1 METGV
6 GVKPTLA
13 RIGSAGVVG
22 ASSRL
27 DAVFTAVLQDKGTAS
42 QGHQKLVL
50 AKSHCLLAITPH
62 LHGLRVVETVMW
74 HHLLLQVTDST
85 ASRLRVA
92 GSTKGVCY
100 LLGSVSRAPS

>member
-1 METGV
+1 METGI

-13 RIGSAGVVG
+13 RIGNADVVG
-22 ASSRL
+22 ALSRL

-42 QGHQKLVL
+42 RGHRELVL
-50 AKSHCLLAITPH
+50 VKSRRLLAITPH
-62 LHGLRVVETVMW
+62 LLGLRVVESIMW
-74 HHLLLQVTDST
+74 HHLLLQVTDNT
-85 ASRLRVA
+85 ASLLRVS

>member
-13 RIGSAGVVG
+13 RIGNAGVVG

-42 QGHQKLVL
+42 RGHRELVL
-50 AKSHCLLAITPH
+50 VKSRRLLAITPR
-62 LHGLRVVETVMW
+62 LHGLRVAN
-74 HHLLLQVTDST
+74 ST
-85 ASRLRVA
+85 M
-92 GSTKGVCY
+92 
-100 LLGSVSRAPS
+100 

>member
-1 METGV
+1 MKTGV
-6 GVKPTLA
+6 GEKPKLA
-13 RIGSAGVVG
+13 RIGNASVVG

-27 DAVFTAVLQDKGTAS
+27 DAVFTAVLQDKGAAS
-42 QGHQKLVL
+42 RGHRKLVL
-50 AKSHCLLAITPH
+50 AKSRCLLAITPH

-85 ASRLRVA
+85 
-92 GSTKGVCY
+92 KGVCY

>member
-13 RIGSAGVVG
+13 HIGSAGVVG

-27 DAVFTAVLQDKGTAS
+27 DAVFKAVLQDKGTAS
-42 QGHQKLVL
+42 RGHRKLVL
-50 AKSHCLLAITPH
+50 AKSRCLLAITPH

-74 HHLLLQVTDST
+74 HHLLLQVTDNT
-85 ASRLRVA
+85 ASLLRVA

>member
-1 METGV
+1 MDTNV

-13 RIGSAGVVG
+13 RISSVGVVG

-27 DAVFTAVLQDKGTAS
+27 DAVFTAVLKDKGTAS
-42 QGHQKLVL
+42 RGHQKLVL

-74 HHLLLQVTDST
+74 HHLLLQVTD
-85 ASRLRVA
+85 
-92 GSTKGVCY
+92 GIKGVCY
-100 LLGSVSRAPS
+100 LLGSVLWAPS

>member
-13 RIGSAGVVG
+13 RIGNADVVG

-42 QGHQKLVL
+42 RGHQKLVL
-50 AKSHCLLAITPH
+50 AKSHCLLAIMPH

-74 HHLLLQVTDST
+74 HHLLLQVMDN
-85 ASRLRVA
+85 
-92 GSTKGVCY
+92 TKGVCY

>member
-13 RIGSAGVVG
+13 HIGNAGVVG
-22 ASSRL
+22 ASSLL
-27 DAVFTAVLQDKGTAS
+27 DAVFTVVLQVKGATTR
-42 QGHQKLVL
+42 GHRKLVL
-50 AKSHCLLAITPH
+50 AKSRCLLAVTPR
-62 LHGLRVVETVMW
+62 LHGLRVVESVVW

-92 GSTKGVCY
+92 GSTNGVCHP
-100 LLGSVSRAPS
+100 LGSRLRAPS